1 VQVVFKAKLEPP
13 VLAAYKVKLE
23 QLVRQVLKVL
33 QDHKDHKDLLEQLVQ
48 VDLKVQLD
56 HKAHKGHKDQQVQV
70 A

>member
-13 VLAAYKVKLE
+13 VLAAYKAKLE

-33 QDHKDHKDLLEQLVQ
+33 QDHKDHKGLREQLVQ

-56 HKAHKGHKDQQVQV
+56 HKGHKDQQVQV